1 MTTIRTLNLSNNK
14 FVAWPATTFAQT
26 SITMLNL
33 SQNKLEMIP
42 REVGLFHTVLKSLN
56 LSQNTI
62 VNLPLA
68 QSILTF
74 VVLPIPRCREPETGN
89 RWRRC
94 DAAGCCLAED
104 RVKQRA
110 RWCGRKGDQGDA
122 QAVCVVGAVLWVLV
136 AGDCLQKSVKRHGG
150 KHRGAALS

>member
-74 VVLPIPRCREPETGN
+74 VVSL
-89 RWRRC
+89 
-94 DAAGCCLAED
+94 
-104 RVKQRA
+104 
-110 RWCGRKGDQGDA
+110 
-122 QAVCVVGAVLWVLV
+122 
-136 AGDCLQKSVKRHGG
+136 
-150 KHRGAALS
+150 

>member
-1 MTTIRTLNLSNNK
+1 MYVSAICRPCLIRLLHQIHLPASIVDKCQSVMLRSNNYALVPKFVLEMRSVQLLDLSHNLLSALPHAFGNLTNIRTLNLCNNK

-26 SITMLNL
+26 GITMLNL

-56 LSQNTI
+56 LSQNCI

-74 VVLPIPRCREPETGN
+74 VVSL
-89 RWRRC
+89 
-94 DAAGCCLAED
+94 
-104 RVKQRA
+104 
-110 RWCGRKGDQGDA
+110 
-122 QAVCVVGAVLWVLV
+122 
-136 AGDCLQKSVKRHGG
+136 
-150 KHRGAALS
+150 

>member
-1 MTTIRTLNLSNNK
+1 MYVSAICRPCLIRLRHQIHLPASIVDQCQSVMLRSNNYALVPKFVLEMRSVQLLDLSHNLLSALPHAFGNLTNIRTLNLCNNK

-26 SITMLNL
+26 GITMLNL

-56 LSQNTI
+56 LSQNCI

-74 VVLPIPRCREPETGN
+74 VVSL
-89 RWRRC
+89 
-94 DAAGCCLAED
+94 
-104 RVKQRA
+104 
-110 RWCGRKGDQGDA
+110 
-122 QAVCVVGAVLWVLV
+122 
-136 AGDCLQKSVKRHGG
+136 
-150 KHRGAALS
+150 